1 MVTLVLCFSF
11 FFPFI
16 FFRGFGRGNW
26 IHLLRVSEQPSF
38 FSFLVFFFLL
48 CFFTIRFFFFLTP
61 RNRKKFLSIYHND
74 YIETKT
80 QKMALNKWRRFLHE
94 LKIQE
99 RVVVQRD

>member
-11 FFPFI
+11 FFLLFSFEVSVEAI
-16 FFRGFGRGNW
+16 GSTFYASLNNLLFF
-26 IHLLRVSEQPSF
+26 
-38 FSFLVFFFLL
+38 FLVFFFLL